1 MTDNQI
7 IVFVFLPTMIGVAL
21 INRFF
26 FLKGGCIIKMNGW
39 IPRIVGRRKE
49 DSKWASI
56 IGNTGWVGIL
66 IMYLYFGITYLQQ
79 ESSKIQESI
88 NNLQNK

>member
-7 IVFVFLPTMIGVAL
+7 IVFVFLPIIFGVSL
-21 INRFF
+21 IN
-26 FLKGGCIIKMNGW
+26 MNDW

-56 IGNTGWVGIL
+56 IDGVRWVGIL
-66 IMYLYFGITYLQQ
+66 IMFLYFGITYLQQ
-79 ESSKIQESI
+79 ESYKIQESI